1 MIIIEERDPQEVRKV
16 RGCVTGPDNVPV
28 WNPAFDATPVH
39 LISGIITEYGIFTL
53 PRDIDTIKQLKKGK
67 DMQRH

>member
-1 MIIIEERDPQEVRKV
+1 
-16 RGCVTGPDNVPV
+16 VTGPDNVPV